1 MTLKVAIIG
10 SGPAGFYTAEA
21 LLKHQ
26 PDAQID
32 IIDKLPTPFGL
43 IRAGV
48 APDHQSIKA
57 VTRRYE
63 ETASRGDIAFFG
75 NVEIGDAISIDAL
88 RGLYHAVVLATGAP
102 ADRKLGIPGDDLPGV
117 YGAGQFVGWYN
128 GHPDFAALNP
138 DLQTTRA
145 IVVGNGNVA
154 VDVAR
159 VLTKTPA
166 EMATSDLA
174 RHAASLIHASA
185 LEEVLIAGRRG
196 PYQVSF
202 TPKELGEMGELER
215 AVALVDPEQLPD
227 ISGDAGL
234 DGGLRK
240 VVSYLRTFAT
250 RSALTKPVT
259 IRFQFFLRPIAVLGD
274 SKVEAMRF
282 AKTRLEGDTAVDT
295 GDIIDVPCGLV
306 IPCIGYR
313 TRRIAGVPFDNDRGR
328 FANTDGIIDVGLYC
342 VGWAR
347 RGPTG
352 TIGTNKPDG
361 AMLAETIIANARP
374 NPRQGREGL
383 LQLIASNDLYV
394 VSYTG
399 WKAIEAAEVARAKP
413 GAPRE
418 KFTHVSEMIEV
429 LKNEPVA

>member
-1 MTLKVAIIG
+1 MALKVAIIG

-21 LLKHQ
+21 LLKHR

-63 ETASRGDIAFFG
+63 DTATSGDIAFFG
-75 NVEIGDAISIDAL
+75 NVEIGDAISIEAL
-88 RGLYHAVVLATGAP
+88 RQLYHAVVLATGAP

-117 YGAGQFVGWYN
+117 YGAAQFVGWYN

-138 DLQTTRA
+138 NLQTRRA

-166 EMATSDLA
+166 EMVASDLA
-174 RHAASLIHASA
+174 RHAANLIHVSPM
-185 LEEVLIAGRRG
+185 EEVLIAGRRG

-215 AVALVDPEQLPD
+215 AVALADPAQFPD
-227 ISGDAGL
+227 VSGDAGL

-240 VVSYLRTFAT
+240 VVTHLRNFAT
-250 RSALTKPVT
+250 RSAAAKPVA
-259 IRFQFFLRPIAVLGD
+259 IRFQFFLRPLEVLGHD
-274 SKVEAMRF
+274 RVEAMRF
-282 AKTRLEGDTAVDT
+282 AKTQLVGDTAVDT
-295 GDIIDVPCGLV
+295 GETIDVPCGLV

-328 FANTDGIIDVGLYC
+328 FANMDGIIDDGLYC

-361 AMLAETIIANARP
+361 AMLAETIIANARRD
-374 NPRQGREGL
+374 PRLGRAGL
-383 LQLIASNDLYV
+383 ARLIATNDLYV
-394 VSYTG
+394 VNYTG

-418 KFTHVSEMIEV
+418 KFAHVDEMIEV
-429 LKNEPVA
+429 AKQ

>member
-1 MTLKVAIIG
+1 MSLKVAIIG

-21 LLKHQ
+21 LLKHR
-26 PDAQID
+26 PEAQID

-63 ETASRGDIAFFG
+63 DTATSGDIAFFG

-88 RGLYHAVVLATGAP
+88 RQLYHAVVLATGAP
-102 ADRKLGIPGDDLPGV
+102 ADRKLGVPGDDLPGV
-117 YGAGQFVGWYN
+117 YGAAQFVGWYN
-128 GHPDFAALNP
+128 GHPDFAALEPN
-138 DLQTTRA
+138 LQTKRA

-166 EMATSDLA
+166 EMLTSDLA
-174 RHAASLIHASA
+174 RHAANLIHVSP

-215 AVALVDPEQLPD
+215 AVALVDAAQLPD
-227 ISGDAGL
+227 VAGDGAL
-234 DGGLRK
+234 DGGVRK
-240 VVSYLRTFAT
+240 VVTHLRHFAT
-250 RSALTKPVT
+250 RDRGEKPVA
-259 IRFQFFLRPIAVLGD
+259 ICFQFFLRPLEVLGEG
-274 SKVEAMRF
+274 KVEAMRF
-282 AKTRLEGDTAVDT
+282 MKTRLEGDAAVDT
-295 GDIIDVPCGLV
+295 GETIDVPCGLV

-328 FANTDGIIDVGLYC
+328 FANSDGVIEPGLYC

-361 AMLAETIIANARP
+361 AMLAETIIAQAHP
-374 NPRQGREGL
+374 DPRLGREGL
-383 LQLIASNDLYV
+383 QRLIATNDLYV
-394 VSYTG
+394 VTYAG

-418 KFTHVSEMIEV
+418 KFAHVDEMIEV
-429 LKNEPVA
+429 AKQ

>member
-21 LLKHQ
+21 LLKHR

-32 IIDKLPTPFGL
+32 IIDRLPTPFGL

-63 ETASRGDIAFFG
+63 DTVASGDVAFFG
-75 NVEIGDAISIDAL
+75 NIDIGDGISIEAL
-88 RGLYHAVVLATGAP
+88 RPLYHAVVLATGAP
-102 ADRKLGIPGDDLPGV
+102 QDRPMGIPGDDLPGV
-117 YGAGQFVGWYN
+117 YGAAQFVGWYN
-128 GHPDFAALNP
+128 GHPDFTDLNP
-138 DLQTTRA
+138 NLQTNRA

-159 VLTKTPA
+159 VLTKTPS
-166 EMATSDLA
+166 EMSSSDLA
-174 RHAASLIHASA
+174 WHAANLIHASP

-196 PYQVSF
+196 PIQVSF

-215 AVALVDPEQLPD
+215 AVALVDGAQMPD
-227 ISGDAGL
+227 ASGDAAL
-234 DGGLRK
+234 EGGLRK
-240 VVSYLRTFAT
+240 VITHLRSFTQRQ
-250 RSALTKPVT
+250 RSEKPVA
-259 IRFQFFLRPIAVLGD
+259 IRFQFCLRPLEVLGAG
-274 SKVEAMRF
+274 KVEAMRF
-282 AKTRLEGDTAVDT
+282 MKTRLDGDKAIDT
-295 GDIIDVPCGLV
+295 GETIEVPCGLV

-313 TRRIAGVPFDNDRGR
+313 TRRIAGVPFDNERGR
-328 FANTDGIIDVGLYC
+328 FANVDGVIEPGLYC

-361 AMLAETIIANARP
+361 AMLAETIIGQAP
-374 NPRQGREGL
+374 PDPRLGRDGL
-383 LQLIASNDLYV
+383 QRLITTHDLYV
-394 VSYTG
+394 VSYLG
-399 WKAIEAAEVARAKP
+399 WKAIEAAEISRAKP
-413 GAPRE
+413 GAPRA
-418 KFTHVSEMIEV
+418 KFVRVAEMIAAS
-429 LKNEPVA
+429 KG

>member
-21 LLKHQ
+21 LLKHR

-63 ETASRGDIAFFG
+63 DTATGGDVAFFG
-75 NVEIGDAISIDAL
+75 NVEIGDGISIAAL

-117 YGAGQFVGWYN
+117 YGAAQFVGWYN
-128 GHPDFAALNP
+128 GHPDFAGLAPN
-138 DLQTTRA
+138 LQDARA
-145 IVVGNGNVA
+145 IVIGNGNVA

-174 RHAASLIHASA
+174 RHAAARIHGSPI
-185 LEEVLIAGRRG
+185 EEVLIAGRRG

-202 TPKELGEMGELER
+202 TPKELGEMGVLER
-215 AVALVDPEQLPD
+215 AVALADAAQFPD
-227 ISGDAGL
+227 VSSDAAL

-240 VVSYLRTFAT
+240 VVTSLRSFTAH
-250 RSALTKPVT
+250 RRAEKPVA
-259 IRFQFFLRPIAVLGD
+259 IRFQFFLRPVAVLGT

-282 AKTRLEGDTAVDT
+282 MKTRLEGDQAVDT
-295 GDIIDVPCGLV
+295 GDTMDVACGLV

-313 TRRIAGVPFDNDRGR
+313 TKRIAGVPFDNDRGR
-328 FANTDGIIDVGLYC
+328 FANDGGVIEPGLYC

-361 AMLAETIIANARP
+361 AMLAETIIAQCTDDERL
-374 NPRQGREGL
+374 GRTGL
-383 LQLIASNDLYV
+383 QQLITAQDLYV
-394 VSYTG
+394 VSYQG
-399 WKAIEAAEVARAKP
+399 WKAIEAAEVARANP

-418 KFTHVSEMIEV
+418 KFADVDEMIKV
-429 LKNEPVA
+429 TQS

>member
-21 LLKHQ
+21 LLKHR

-63 ETASRGDIAFFG
+63 DTATSGDIAFFG
-75 NVEIGDAISIDAL
+75 NIEIGDAISIEAL
-88 RGLYHAVVLATGAP
+88 CQLYHGVVLATGAP
-102 ADRKLGIPGDDLPGV
+102 ADRKLGVPGDDLPGV
-117 YGAGQFVGWYN
+117 YGAAQFVGWYN
-128 GHPDFAALNP
+128 GHPDFAQLNP
-138 DLQTTRA
+138 DLQTKRA

-159 VLTKTPA
+159 VLAKTPA
-166 EMATSDLA
+166 EMSSSDLA
-174 RHAASLIHASA
+174 RHAANLIHVSA

-215 AVALVDPEQLPD
+215 AVALVDAAQLPD
-227 ISGDAGL
+227 VAGDAAL
-234 DGGLRK
+234 DGGTRK
-240 VVSYLRTFAT
+240 VVTHLRNFAT
-250 RSALTKPVT
+250 RDRGEKPIA
-259 IRFQFFLRPIAVLGD
+259 IRFQFFLRPLEVLGD
-274 SKVEAMRF
+274 GKVEAMRF
-282 AKTRLEGDTAVDT
+282 MKTRLDGEAAIDT
-295 GDIIDVPCGLV
+295 GDTIDVPCGLV

-328 FANTDGIIDVGLYC
+328 FANTDGIIEPGLYC

-361 AMLAETIIANARP
+361 AMLAETIIKNAHP
-374 NPRQGREGL
+374 DPRLGREGL
-383 LQLIASNDLYV
+383 QRLITTNDLYV
-394 VSYTG
+394 VTYAG
-399 WKAIEAAEVARAKP
+399 WKAIEAAEVAQAKP

-418 KFTHVSEMIEV
+418 KFAHVDAMIEV
-429 LKNEPVA
+429 TKK

>member
-21 LLKHQ
+21 LLKHR

-63 ETASRGDIAFFG
+63 DTATGGDVAFFG
-75 NVEIGDAISIDAL
+75 NVEIGDAISIEAL
-88 RGLYHAVVLATGAP
+88 RQLYHAVVLATGAP
-102 ADRKLGIPGDDLPGV
+102 ADRKLGVPGDDLPGV
-117 YGAGQFVGWYN
+117 YGAAQFVGWYN
-128 GHPDFAALNP
+128 GHPDFAWLNP
-138 DLQTTRA
+138 DLQTKRA

-159 VLTKTPA
+159 VLTKTAA

-174 RHAASLIHASA
+174 RHAANLIHASP

-215 AVALVDPEQLPD
+215 AVALADASQFPD
-227 ISGDAGL
+227 AAGDAAL
-234 DGGLRK
+234 EGGLRK
-240 VVSYLRTFAT
+240 VVTHLRSFTTHART
-250 RSALTKPVT
+250 EKPVA
-259 IRFQFFLRPIAVLGD
+259 IRFAFFLRPLEVLGH
-274 SKVEAMRF
+274 SKVEGLRF
-282 AKTRLEGDTAVDT
+282 MKTQLEGDAAVDT
-295 GDIIDVPCGLV
+295 GETLDVECGLV

-313 TRRIAGVPFDNDRGR
+313 TRRIAGVPFDNEKGR
-328 FANTDGIIDVGLYC
+328 FANDGGVIEPGLYC

-361 AMLAETIIANARP
+361 AMLAETIIAQASDD
-374 NPRQGREGL
+374 PRLGRDGL
-383 LQLIASNDLYV
+383 QRLIATNDLYV
-394 VSYTG
+394 VSYAG

-418 KFTHVSEMIEV
+418 KFATIPEMIKVTE
-429 LKNEPVA
+429 

>member
-1 MTLKVAIIG
+1 MALKVAIIG

-21 LLKHQ
+21 LLKLR

-63 ETASRGDIAFFG
+63 DTVTSGDVAFFG
-75 NVEIGDAISIDAL
+75 NVEIGDAISIQAL
-88 RGLYHAVVLATGAP
+88 RQLYHSVVLATGAP
-102 ADRKLGIPGDDLPGV
+102 ADRKLGVPGDDLPGV
-117 YGAGQFVGWYN
+117 YGAAQFVGWYN
-128 GHPDFAALNP
+128 GHPDFTWLSP
-138 DLQTTRA
+138 DLQTKRA
-145 IVVGNGNVA
+145 IVIGNGNVA
-154 VDVAR
+154 IDVAR
-159 VLTKTPA
+159 VLTKTPS
-166 EMATSDLA
+166 EMASSDLA
-174 RHAASLIHASA
+174 RHAANLIHASP

-202 TPKELGEMGELER
+202 TPKELGEMGDLER
-215 AVALVDPEQLPD
+215 AVALADAHQFPD
-227 ISGDAGL
+227 VAGDAAL

-240 VVSYLRTFAT
+240 VVTHMRAFTKHT
-250 RSALTKPVT
+250 RETKPVAV
-259 IRFQFFLRPIAVLGD
+259 RFQFFLRPLEVLGS
-274 SKVEAMRF
+274 SKVEALRF
-282 AKTRLEGDTAVDT
+282 MKTQLEGDQAIDT
-295 GDIIDVPCGLV
+295 GETLDVPCGLI

-313 TRRIAGVPFDNDRGR
+313 TRRIAGVPFDNEKGR
-328 FANTDGIIDVGLYC
+328 FANDGGVIEPGLYC

-361 AMLAETIIANARP
+361 AMLAERIIAEATP
-374 NPRQGREGL
+374 DPRLGRAGL
-383 LQLIASNDLYV
+383 QRLIATNDLYV
-394 VSYTG
+394 VSYQG
-399 WKAIEAAEVARAKP
+399 WKQIEAAEVARAKP

-418 KFTHVSEMIEV
+418 KYADVNDMIEV
-429 LKNEPVA
+429 TKK

>member
-1 MTLKVAIIG
+1 MSLKVAIIG

-21 LLKHQ
+21 LLKHRS
-26 PDAQID
+26 DAQID

-63 ETASRGDIAFFG
+63 ETATSGDIAFFG

-88 RGLYHAVVLATGAP
+88 RQLYHAVVLATGAP
-102 ADRKLGIPGDDLPGV
+102 ADRKLGVPGDDLPGV
-117 YGAGQFVGWYN
+117 YGAAQFVGWYN
-128 GHPDFAALNP
+128 GHPDFAWLNP
-138 DLQTTRA
+138 DLQTKRA

-166 EMATSDLA
+166 EMGNSDLA
-174 RHAASLIHASA
+174 RHAGNLIHASPI
-185 LEEVLIAGRRG
+185 EEVVIAGRRG

-215 AVALVDPEQLPD
+215 AIALVDAAQLPD
-227 ISGDAGL
+227 AAGDVAL
-234 DGGLRK
+234 DGGMRK
-240 VVSYLRTFAT
+240 VMTHLRHFAT
-250 RSALTKPVT
+250 RDRSEKPVA
-259 IRFQFFLRPIAVLGD
+259 IRFQFFWRPLEVLG
-274 SKVEAMRF
+274 SGKVEAMRF
-282 AKTRLEGDTAVDT
+282 MKTRLEGDAAVDT
-295 GDIIDVPCGLV
+295 GETIEVPCGLV

-328 FANTDGIIDVGLYC
+328 FANIDGVIEPGLYC

-361 AMLAETIIANARP
+361 AMLAETIIAQAHPDLRL
-374 NPRQGREGL
+374 GRDGL
-383 LQLIASNDLYV
+383 QRLITANDLYV
-394 VSYTG
+394 VTYAG

-418 KFTHVSEMIEV
+418 KFAHVTEMIEAT
-429 LKNEPVA
+429 KK

>member
-1 MTLKVAIIG
+1 MALKVAIIG

-21 LLKHQ
+21 LLKHR

-63 ETASRGDIAFFG
+63 DTATSGDIAFFG
-75 NVEIGDAISIDAL
+75 NVEIGDAISIEAL
-88 RGLYHAVVLATGAP
+88 RQLYHAVVLATGAP

-117 YGAGQFVGWYN
+117 YGAAQFVGWYN

-138 DLQTTRA
+138 NLQTRRA

-166 EMATSDLA
+166 EMVASDLA
-174 RHAASLIHASA
+174 RHAANLIHVSPM
-185 LEEVLIAGRRG
+185 EEVLIAGRRG

-215 AVALVDPEQLPD
+215 AVALADPAQFPD
-227 ISGDAGL
+227 VSGDAGL

-240 VVSYLRTFAT
+240 VVTHLRNFAT
-250 RSALTKPVT
+250 RSAAAKPVA
-259 IRFQFFLRPIAVLGD
+259 IRFQFFLRPLEVLGHD
-274 SKVEAMRF
+274 RVEAMRF
-282 AKTRLEGDTAVDT
+282 AKTQLVGDTAVDT
-295 GDIIDVPCGLV
+295 GETMDVPCGLV

-328 FANTDGIIDVGLYC
+328 FANMDGIIDDGLYC

-361 AMLAETIIANARP
+361 AMLAETIIANARRD
-374 NPRQGREGL
+374 PRLGRAGL
-383 LQLIASNDLYV
+383 ARLISTNDLYV
-394 VSYTG
+394 VNYTG

-418 KFTHVSEMIEV
+418 KFAHVDEMIEV
-429 LKNEPVA
+429 AKQ